1 MEATNQIRNF
11 LGSQNL
17 YTGIRMTAA
26 ALIPSFILYH
36 NDLLVTMMALPL
48 GAMFTGLTDN
58 PGPVRHRINGVV
70 ASMILNFAIILITG
84 SLHAN
89 PWLVTPAIIFFGM
102 FLSLIAVYGNRVSS
116 IGAVALIV
124 FVFNID
130 GHLAA
135 HMSVLREAILFTAGG
150 VWYLILSLLLHTLR
164 PYKMIQQLIGKSIIE
179 LANYLEVKAQF
190 YGEKPDYTK
199 LQDQLMR
206 YQVTIRQDQDDL
218 REILFKTRR
227 IIAES
232 TVRSRVLMSIF
243 LDSIDLYERIMT
255 SQYDYAVLHAKF
267 EKTGIL
273 EVIAAQLHTLAVEL
287 NEIGQALQ
295 WGRPSDN
302 SKDLDALERKTK
314 DTYIAVRKENINT
327 KTIEDFIA
335 LRQIIYSLQDITERV
350 KRLHLSTRY
359 DKMISKEYRN
369 DVELE
374 KFTPHTELDPKLLIN
389 NLTLQSSNFRHAVRV
404 TTALLIGY
412 FISLFFPVGHSYWT
426 LLTIGVIIKPAYSI
440 TRMRNLQR
448 VAGTLAG
455 AAVGFLIIYL
465 VKDTTALFAVVIL
478 AMILSYSLLKI
489 NYFFSSAFIT
499 LYVLV
504 SLAFLSPAGFQKA
517 LSDRVTDTIMGSI
530 IASVVAAVILPVWE
544 HEQIDRLIKE
554 ALEANRKYFN
564 IVAGMFTGEPV
575 NMTFYKLCRKDAFV
589 ALANLSD
596 AFQRMLS
603 EPKNKQLK
611 MEHYHQFVA
620 TNHTLTS
627 YIATLSYYAQR
638 NAHNYTSN
646 EFVPVIK
653 QINKQFEIASEAFE
667 HHATVPASQMKPVIP
682 VSKKVHEL
690 LELRRSEVASG
701 NTELETTVR
710 RTLSE
715 LKTIYDQFEMIS
727 IVVVD
732 EVRILEKLAM

>member
-11 LGSQNL
+11 LSSQNL

-36 NDLLVTMMALPL
+36 NDLLVSLMAIPL

-58 PGPVRHRINGVV
+58 PGPVHHRINGLVS
-70 ASMILNFAIILITG
+70 SMILNFTIILITG
-84 SLHAN
+84 GLHAN

-102 FLSLIAVYGNRVSS
+102 FLSLIAVYGSRVSS
-116 IGAVALIV
+116 IGSVALIV

-130 GHLAA
+130 GHLAG
-135 HMSVLREAILFTAGG
+135 HMSVLREAMLFTAGG
-150 VWYLILSLLLHTLR
+150 IWYMILSLLLHTLR
-164 PYKMIQQLIGKSIIE
+164 PYKMIQQLMGKSMIE

-190 YGEKPDYTK
+190 YGENPDYSK

-206 YQVTIRQDQDDL
+206 YQITIRQDQDDL

-227 IIAES
+227 IVAES

-243 LDSIDLYERIMT
+243 LDSIDLLERIMT

-267 EKTGIL
+267 EETGIL
-273 EVIAAQLHTLAVEL
+273 GVIAAQLQTLAAEL
-287 NEIGQALQ
+287 NEIGLALQ
-295 WGRPSDN
+295 SGRPSDN
-302 SKDLDALERKTK
+302 SKDLDELQHKTME
-314 DTYIAVRKENINT
+314 TFIAVRKENINT

-335 LRQIIYSLQDITERV
+335 LRQIIYSLQDITERI

-359 DKMISKEYRN
+359 DKKISREYKN

-374 KFTPHTELDPKLLIN
+374 KFTPHVELDPKLLIN
-389 NLTLQSSNFRHAVRV
+389 NLTLQSSNFRHAVRLTV
-404 TTALLIGY
+404 ALLVGY
-412 FISLFFPVGHSYWT
+412 FISLFFPLGHSYWI

-440 TRMRNLQR
+440 TRKRNLQR

-465 VKDTTALFAVVIL
+465 VKDTTALFIIVIIT
-478 AMILSYSLLKI
+478 MILSYSLLKI

-517 LSDRVTDTIMGSI
+517 LNDRVTDTILGSL
-530 IASVVAAVILPVWE
+530 IAYVIAVAVLPVWE

-564 IVAGMFTGEPV
+564 IVASMFTGEPV
-575 NMTFYKLCRKDAFV
+575 SMTFYKLYRKDAFV

-603 EPKNKQLK
+603 EPRTKQMK

-627 YIATLSYYAQR
+627 YIASLSYYAQR
-638 NAHNYTSN
+638 NAHKYASD
-646 EFVPVIK
+646 EFVPIIK
-653 QINKQFEIASEAFE
+653 QINKQFEIAAEALD
-667 HHATVPASQMKPVIP
+667 HHSTMTASQMKPAIP

-690 LELRRSEVASG
+690 LELRRREVASG
-701 NTELETTVR
+701 SAELETTDTKDIIR
-710 RTLSE
+710 FKNDL
-715 LKTIYDQFEMIS
+715 
-727 IVVVD
+727 
-732 EVRILEKLAM
+732 

>member
-1 MEATNQIRNF
+1 METTNQIRNF
-11 LGSQNL
+11 LSSQNL
-17 YTGIRMTAA
+17 YTGVRMTAA

-36 NDLLVTMMALPL
+36 NNLLVSMMVIPL

-58 PGPVRHRINGVV
+58 PGPVRHRINGLL
-70 ASMILNFAIILITG
+70 ASLVINFLIIIVTG

-102 FLSLIAVYGNRVSS
+102 LLSLIAVYGSRASS
-116 IGAVALIV
+116 IGSVALIV

-150 VWYLILSLLLHTLR
+150 LWYMVLSLLLHTLR

-190 YGEKPDYTK
+190 YGKAPDYTK

-227 IIAES
+227 IVAES
-232 TVRSRVLMSIF
+232 TVRSRVLMSVF
-243 LDSIDLYERIMT
+243 LDSIDLLERIMT

-267 EKTGIL
+267 EKTGML
-273 EVIAAQLHTLAVEL
+273 EVIEEQLQTLAAEL
-287 NEIGQALQ
+287 HEIGLALQ
-295 WGRPSDN
+295 SGRPSDN
-302 SKDLDALERKTK
+302 SKNLDALQRKTL
-314 DTYIAVRKENINT
+314 DTFIAVRKENVNT
-327 KTIEDFIA
+327 IAIEDFIV
-335 LRQIIYSLQDITERV
+335 LRQITYSLQDITERI

-374 KFTPHTELDPKLLIN
+374 KFTQHTEMDPKLLVN
-389 NLTLQSSNFRHAVRV
+389 NLTLQSSNFRHAVRLTV
-404 TTALLIGY
+404 ALLVGY
-412 FISLFFPVGHSYWT
+412 FISLFFLVGHSYWI

-440 TRMRNLQR
+440 TRKRNLQR
-448 VAGTLAG
+448 VAGTLTG
-455 AAVGFLIIYL
+455 AAIGFLIIYL
-465 VKDTTALFAVVIL
+465 VKDSTVLFVIVMI

-499 LYVLV
+499 LYVLT
-504 SLAFLSPAGFQKA
+504 SLAFLSPTGFQKA
-517 LSDRVTDTIMGSI
+517 LNDRVADTILGSI
-530 IASVVAAVILPVWE
+530 IAYVIAAVVLPVWE

-564 IVAGMFTGEPV
+564 IVASMFTGEPV
-575 NMTFYKLCRKDAFV
+575 NITLYKLYRKDAFV

-603 EPKNKQLK
+603 EPKNKQVK
-611 MEHYHQFVA
+611 MEHYHQFVV

-627 YIATLSYYAQR
+627 YIASLAYYAQR
-638 NAHNYTSN
+638 NAHKYASN
-646 EFVPVIK
+646 EFVPIIK
-653 QINKQFEIASEAFE
+653 QINKQFDIAAEALE
-667 HHATVPASQMKPVIP
+667 HHVTITASQMKPALP

-690 LELRRSEVASG
+690 LEQRRREVATGSA
-701 NTELETTVR
+701 EMETTVR
-710 RTLSE
+710 KTLSD
-715 LKTIYDQFEMIS
+715 LKIIYDQFEMIS
-727 IVVVD
+727 IVIVD
-732 EVRILEKLAM
+732 EVRILEKLAA